1 MIIWNDEENIV
12 ETPQPVKADSGN
24 TPKLTVESINNHVYF
39 YAMVDSDRCLALMK
53 SIREIDDQ
61 LRNEYFSRELPEDHP
76 YTPIWLHVQSPGGAL
91 FAGLSVGDQLKKIK
105 SPIYSIVE
113 GYVASAATL
122 ISMSCT
128 KRFIQPSAFMLIHQ
142 LSALTWGTYEQLRD
156 DMHLYDMAMQK
167 LVNFYSSHSKLKED
181 DVKELLKRDSWFNAD
196 ECYSNGF
203 IDEVA

>member
-39 YAMVDSDRCLALMK
+39 YAVVDSDRCLALMR

-91 FAGLSVGDQLKKIK
+91 FVGLSVGDQLKKIK